1 MSQPLEDNT
10 NQLQS
15 GSQPGTSSEHD
26 LQSVEMK
33 AMDEGELTQTA
44 VDKDSSPQKPKRSSK
59 RRRWRLWLL
68 AGLVLGVGSGGV
80 LMYRGWQELEALV
93 PENVDEI
100 LIYTRPGTLTI
111 QAADGSV
118 IEEVGPVSH
127 DRVKIWAVPT
137 TLTEAFIASEDRR
150 FYEHFGVDL
159 QGVARAAYMNFRV
172 GRVVEGGSS
181 ITQQVARIVFLNQD
195 MTLARKVKEMRL
207 ATKLEEQFSKEQIL
221 ESYLNLVYLGSGAY
235 GVSDAAWVYFG
246 KSLDELTL
254 GETAMLAGLA
264 PAPSLYSPFVNL
276 QAATVRR
283 DQVLER
289 MWEEGYISQT
299 EYEAAIA
306 TPIETNRQT
315 PQRLLRKYPYFAD
328 YVKAELKQYLSPEQL
343 EMGSFVIETTLNPQ
357 WQEWSEA
364 AVAKGITNYGRYQRF
379 EQAAMVSIDPRSGQ
393 IKTMVGGLDFENNQ
407 YNRVTQ
413 AQRQPGSTFK
423 MFVYAAAI
431 ASGMSPS
438 TAYVDQEFSID
449 GYRPKNASGT
459 FSNQAIPLTTALTQS
474 VNTVALNLMLDVGWD
489 PVISLAHRMGIES
502 EMQPTYSLALGA
514 WEVNLLELTSAYGT
528 LANRGVHQPV
538 YGISR
543 ILDRNG
549 KVIYQA
555 KQKPIQAIDPDSA
568 AIMTYMLRNV
578 VSSGTGSQA
587 NIGRPVAGK
596 TGTTDRSRDLWFIGY
611 IPQMVTGVW
620 LGNDDNKPTWGAS
633 STAARLWGD
642 AMRQIA
648 ASMAVEDF
656 PPLPNLNNRVGS
668 IAAEPIQGGAK
679 KTKAI
684 ATESSKKPTAASGNT
699 TSQASSPS
707 TENRKQ
713 PTSTTTATG
722 TTTTNTATTETITK
736 KAVANNDKIQP
747 TAPAFDFS
755 NPGDTVPPL
764 APLPSNNR
772 PAAPTATPPS
782 PPAAPRPAPTNV
794 EVPAP
799 PVIQKKEATP

>member
-1 MSQPLEDNT
+1 MFNFVRKSVSQPLEDNT

-15 GSQPGTSSEHD
+15 GSQPGASSDHD
-26 LQSVEMK
+26 LQGAEMV
-33 AMDEGELTQTA
+33 AMDRGELPQTTTDNGA
-44 VDKDSSPQKPKRSSK
+44 SPQKPQRKSK

-68 AGLVLGVGSGGV
+68 AGLVLGVGSGSF
-80 LMYRGWQELEALV
+80 LIYRGWQELEALV

-159 QGVARAAYMNFRV
+159 QGVARAAYMNFRA

-181 ITQQVARIVFLNQD
+181 ITQQVARIVFLNQE

-246 KSLDELTL
+246 KNLEELTL
-254 GETAMLAGLA
+254 GETAMIAGLA

-299 EYEAAIA
+299 EYETAIA

-328 YVKAELKQYLSPEQL
+328 YVKAELKRYLSPEQL
-343 EMGSFVIETTLNPQ
+343 ETGSFVIETTLNPQ

-364 AVAKGITNYGRYQRF
+364 VVAEGITNYGRYQRF

-431 ASGMSPS
+431 ASGMSPNA
-438 TAYVDQEFSID
+438 TYVDQEFAID
-449 GYRPKNASGT
+449 GYRPKNYSGT
-459 FSNQAIPLTTALTQS
+459 VSNQAVSLTEALTKSINTIALS
-474 VNTVALNLMLDVGWD
+474 VMLDVGWD
-489 PVISLAHRMGIES
+489 PIINLAHRMGVES
-502 EMQPTYSLALGA
+502 EMKPTYSLALGA
-514 WEVNLLELTSAYGT
+514 WEVNLLELTAAYGT
-528 LANRGVHQPV
+528 LANGGSYQPV

-549 KVIYQA
+549 KVVYQA
-555 KQKPIQAIDPDSA
+555 NRKPIQAIDSDSA

-596 TGTTDRSRDLWFIGY
+596 TGTSDQARDLWFIGY

-648 ASMAVEDF
+648 AAMTVEDF
-656 PPLPNLNNRVGS
+656 PKLPNLNNRVGS

-679 KTKAI
+679 KTKVV
-684 ATESSKKPTAASGNT
+684 ATD
-699 TSQASSPS
+699 
-707 TENRKQ
+707 TEEK
-713 PTSTTTATG
+713 TSTTNSEAQE
-722 TTTTNTATTETITK
+722 TTEASSDERPTPEAAATTPTNNDN
-736 KAVANNDKIQP
+736 KAVVDNEIKP
-747 TAPAFDFS
+747 PAPAFDFTD
-755 NPGDTVPPL
+755 PADTVPPL
-764 APLPSNNR
+764 APVPSNNR
-772 PAAPTATPPS
+772 PASTATPPS

-794 EVPAP
+794 DVPAP
-799 PVIQKKEATP
+799 PVIQKKETTP